1 MSIRVVI
8 GAINKILAYQICI
21 PYNKEKE
28 VLVSTV
34 LGALFNLIANS
45 LLVPHFGTEG
55 AAVSTLGAEIVVFI
69 VLTVYANRVF
79 ETKILYKRVPIYLA
93 SAIWFFGMR
102 YLVDLFLANIIL
114 QLLITVTSCMVGYF
128 IILLFGEGSML
139 IKCSGWN
146 FIKDKK

>member
-1 MSIRVVI
+1 MKTSVNMLLMLAIPAAIGLSCTSDILILIFSGKEFIAGSLTAKILSIRVVI

-79 ETKILYKRVPIYLA
+79 ETKILYKEFPY
-93 SAIWFFGMR
+93 IWRQLYG
-102 YLVDLFLANIIL
+102 FLECVI
-114 QLLITVTSCMVGYF
+114 
-128 IILLFGEGSML
+128 
-139 IKCSGWN
+139 
-146 FIKDKK
+146 